1 MNKLKIRIIYREDRI
16 KPSKNRYITK
26 PEFWGIKKTIS
37 YLMSYVN
44 EDQGLTYKIKMIY
57 E

>member
-1 MNKLKIRIIYREDRI
+1 MNKLKIRIIYREDCI